1 MQKKWDCTYI
11 AEKMDDRK
19 MSKSDLGFKNP
30 DELFASIFQLQTYAQ
45 KDSDRIRL
53 EQVRAVLWDII
64 KTISNR
70 LENNDRI
77 DEPNI

>member
-1 MQKKWDCTYI
+1 MAQALTVF
-11 AEKMDDRK
+11 
-19 MSKSDLGFKNP
+19 STP
-30 DELFASIFQLQTYAQ
+30 DPCIMITFASIFQLQTYAQ